1 MYNFSVKDSLLKLQ
15 EKNYD
20 INITNTINM
29 LVEKFDE
36 NQIRILSQY
45 QGLKIDNNLI
55 RLFFIENVGFRCLN
69 DKDNIYGKMPIC
81 KNIEKYMNDL
91 YLESFKEYPIKFKF
105 KLGDFVKLT
114 NTYYLYATM
123 CRMNN
128 VNLDTIFKI
137 IYIDGNDKSN
147 EPYQIELLNNKLID
161 YIWVDEKSIKLSTEE
176 EVVANKYNL

>member
-55 RLFFIENVGFRCLN
+55 RLFFMENVGFRCLN
-69 DKDNIYGKMPIC
+69 EKDNIVGRLPIC
-81 KNIEKYMNDL
+81 RNIEKFMNDL
-91 YLESFKEYPIKFKF
+91 YLESF
-105 KLGDFVKLT
+105 
-114 NTYYLYATM
+114 
-123 CRMNN
+123 
-128 VNLDTIFKI
+128 TIHK
-137 IYIDGNDKSN
+137 
-147 EPYQIELLNNKLID
+147 
-161 YIWVDEKSIKLSTEE
+161 
-176 EVVANKYNL
+176 